1 MVLAPESPVVGVF
14 RDSLHRALAQ
24 GARPPHAQGLG
35 DQTYSAIEAIALEHP
50 DATADHIADAFD
62 AFGREHPDAG

>member
-1 MVLAPESPVVGVF
+1 MLAPESPVVGVF
-14 RDSLHRALAQ
+14 RDSLHRALAK
-24 GARPPHAQGLG
+24 GVRPPHAQGLG
-35 DQTYSAIEAIALEHP
+35 EKTYSALEAIALEHP